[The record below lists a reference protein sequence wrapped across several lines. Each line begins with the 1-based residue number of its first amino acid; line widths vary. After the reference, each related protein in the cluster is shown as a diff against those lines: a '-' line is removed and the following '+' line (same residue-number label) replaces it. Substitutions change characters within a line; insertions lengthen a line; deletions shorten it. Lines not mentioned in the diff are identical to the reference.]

1 MSHLT
6 KSNDSDSG
14 CLWATRYQNCSS
26 GKTHSKERGST
37 EAEQG
42 KEPSWTSGVKPRTA
56 SCQQT
61 ADPDNKPGQDGH
73 SPDQGTFFFPSRV
86 FGPVHAAPEF
96 PCPACCCAPW
106 PSAAPSCLDTAHGLV
121 TSSNTA
127 SALHLHQA
135 RSGATTWISES
146 ALPLCIGVWQQ
157 SADRCT
163 WEHSFL
169 SLRQRFMILEIQ
181 VWYQH
186 YQAVPRLL
194 QEHISLEFKS
204 PNHLPHTRVML
215 YFKLQP
221 ESAAWTDLVSVHK
234 TCFRVNQFGRSFL
247 MSENLQH
254 NLHYLL
260 WAEREPQC

>member
-157 SADRCT
+157 SADRCM
-163 WEHSFL
+163 WEHS
-169 SLRQRFMILEIQ
+169 SLTQTEVYDSGDPGLIPALPSCATFTAGAHQSWVQIPQPSATHTSYALFQ
-181 VWYQH
+181 VT
-186 YQAVPRLL
+186 AR
-194 QEHISLEFKS
+194 ISSMDRPGVCPQNVFQSKS
-204 PNHLPHTRVML
+204 VWKKFP
-215 YFKLQP
+215 YEWKL
-221 ESAAWTDLVSVHK
+221 AA
-234 TCFRVNQFGRSFL
+234 
-247 MSENLQH
+247 
-254 NLHYLL
+254 
-260 WAEREPQC
+260 